1 MWQHFEPADVAEGLS
16 PAGDYVARMPDGS
29 GLALPLRDLG
39 QTAVAGLIVNQA
51 SFVVVERL
59 AAWMSE
65 IAAAVAP
72 QVIAGLPTLGHVLA
86 PLTARHLGHSNWV
99 ALGTTRKLWYEDALS
114 VPLSSITSPTA
125 GRRLWLDP
133 RLLQRL
139 QGRRVLLVDDVISTG
154 TSARAGLA
162 LLRQAGA
169 PAAVVIVAMAQGD
182 RWRSGWPDETPVLA
196 VFASPLFGRIGSN
209 WVARAGSLAVDCCPL
224 VRGETPPPP
233 QSRRG
238 HRA

>member
-1 MWQHFEPADVAEGLS
+1 MWQHFEPPPVAEA
-16 PAGDYVARMPDGS
+16 PAAAGDYVARMPDGS

-65 IAAAVAP
+65 IAATVAP
-72 QVIAGLPTLGHVLA
+72 QVVTGLPTLGHVLA
-86 PLTARHLGHSNWV
+86 PLIARHLGHTNWV
-99 ALGTTRKLWYEDALS
+99 ALGTTHKLWYEDALS
-114 VPLSSITSPTA
+114 VPLASITSRTA

-133 RLLQRL
+133 RLLRRL

-154 TSARAGLA
+154 ASARAGLA

-169 PAAVVIVAMAQGD
+169 PAAAVIVAMAQGD
-182 RWRSGWPDETPVLA
+182 RWRAGWPDGTPVLA
-196 VFASPLFGRIGSN
+196 VFASPLFDPAVCGWI
-209 WVARAGSLAVDCCPL
+209 ARAGTAALDCCPL
-224 VRGETPPPP
+224 AARI
-233 QSRRG
+233 S
-238 HRA
+238 